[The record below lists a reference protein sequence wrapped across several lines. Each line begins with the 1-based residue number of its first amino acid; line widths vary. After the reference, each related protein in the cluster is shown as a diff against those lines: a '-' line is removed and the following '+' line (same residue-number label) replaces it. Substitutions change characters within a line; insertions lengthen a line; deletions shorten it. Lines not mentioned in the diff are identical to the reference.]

1 MIIRDHLEDPVEGD
15 HGPGPAH
22 PGAAV
27 DHDGP
32 LLGTHAV
39 AEGAH
44 EPAQTTFIHRTA
56 AALRRNVKCL
66 FPKTILC
73 PFQSSL

>member
-1 MIIRDHLEDPVEGD
+1 MPSSVLSHTKPRRMVILDHLQDPVEGD

-32 LLGTHAV
+32 LLG
-39 AEGAH
+39 AH
-44 EPAQTTFIHRTA
+44 TVPE
-56 AALRRNVKCL
+56 
-66 FPKTILC
+66 C
-73 PFQSSL
+73 PDKSGEKIFSMKKHT

>member
-1 MIIRDHLEDPVEGD
+1 MVILDHLQDPVEGD

-32 LLGTHAV
+32 LLG
-39 AEGAH
+39 AH
-44 EPAQTTFIHRTA
+44 PVPE
-56 AALRRNVKCL
+56 
-66 FPKTILC
+66 C
-73 PFQSSL
+73 PDKSKEKIFSMKNHT